1 MKRQTGVWIDAQ
13 VWDAYRE
20 LCDREKLRLSEPI
33 EEYLRLV
40 LQNGSALTVLNMM
53 QSMARARSGGFEDYA
68 RVLINWYRTG
78 QYWIHVTAENEVS
91 VEHMLL
97 HALKEVADPQLRRE
111 IRETLMIEP
120 RRQAEKIERRK
131 KTMKKPAA
139 RGESPS
145 RPAQA
150 ITVSERI
157 GDMKRQMVGREMDAE
172 QAQKMLDKIHQIRE
186 KLESDGK
193 GRRRKGGSKA
203 QG

>member
-53 QSMARARSGGFEDYA
+53 QSMAKARSGGFEDYA
-68 RVLINWYRTG
+68 RVLLNWHRTG

-97 HALKEVADPQLRRE
+97 HALKEVADPQLRKE
-111 IRETLMIEP
+111 IQETLMIEP
-120 RRQAEKIERRK
+120 RKQGEKIERRK
-131 KTMKKPAA
+131 KTTKKPVA
-139 RGESPS
+139 REESPT

-150 ITVSERI
+150 TTVSQRI
-157 GDMKRQMVGREMDAE
+157 GDIKKQVAGRSMNAE
-172 QAQKMLDKIHQIRE
+172 QAQEMLKKIHQIRE
-186 KLESDGK
+186 KLKSDKK
-193 GRRRKGGSKA
+193 GRRRKG
-203 QG
+203 

>member
-40 LQNGSALTVLNMM
+40 LQNGSALTVLNML
-53 QSMARARSGGFEDYA
+53 QSMAKTRSGGFEAYVQ
-68 RVLINWYRTG
+68 VLLNWHRTG
-78 QYWIHVTAENEVS
+78 VYWIPVTGENEVS

-97 HALKEVADPQLRRE
+97 NALKDVVDPQLQKE
-111 IRETLMIEP
+111 IREGLMVEP
-120 RRQAEKIERRK
+120 CKQAEKIDRK
-131 KTMKKPAA
+131 NKTAKKPPA
-139 RGESPS
+139 RGESPG

-150 ITVSERI
+150 RTVSERI
-157 GDMKRQMVGREMDAE
+157 GDMKRQIVGRDLDAE
-172 QAQKMLDKIHQIRE
+172 QAQEMLKKIHQIRE
-186 KLESDGK
+186 KLKSDKK
-193 GRRRKGGSKA
+193 GRHRKGGSKA

>member
-40 LQNGSALTVLNMM
+40 VQNGSALTVLNMM

-68 RVLINWYRTG
+68 RVLINWHRTG

-97 HALKEVADPQLRRE
+97 QALKEVADPQLRRE
-111 IRETLMIEP
+111 IRETLMAEP

-150 ITVSERI
+150 TTVSERI
-157 GDMKRQMVGREMDAE
+157 GDMKRQIVGREMDAE

-186 KLESDGK
+186 KLKSDDK
-193 GRRRKGGSKA
+193 GRRRKG
-203 QG
+203 

>member
-20 LCDREKLRLSEPI
+20 LCDREKLRLAEPI

-53 QSMARARSGGFEDYA
+53 QSLAKTRSAGFEDYA
-68 RVLINWYRTG
+68 RVLINWHSKG
-78 QYWIHVTAENEVS
+78 QYWIRVTAENEVS

-97 HALKEVADPQLRRE
+97 SALKEVANPQLRRE
-111 IRETLMIEP
+111 IREALMSEP
-120 RRQAEKIERRK
+120 REQAEKIGRRK
-131 KTMKKPAA
+131 KTMKKSVA

-150 ITVSERI
+150 ATVSERI
-157 GDMKRQMVGREMDAE
+157 GDMKRQIVGRDVDAE
-172 QAQKMLDKIHQIRE
+172 QAEKMLNKIHQIRE
-186 KLESDGK
+186 KLKSDYK
-193 GRRRKGGSKA
+193 GRRRKGRSKA